1 MGQII
6 DITGQ
11 RFGMLTVI
19 APTRDKNGRF
29 QWLCKCDCGSETS
42 VLTSNLKQGRTKSC
56 GCQARLGRKKKI
68 ELIGQKIGHLTVI
81 EPTEQ
86 RQSNMVVWK
95 CLCDCGNYT
104 YVSTGNLSRN
114 HTTSCGCQKY
124 KIIGEKL
131 RLKLL
136 GQRFGRLTV
145 IKELPTENQ
154 ESIWLCQCD
163 CGNLKEVKGW
173 YLTRG
178 IVSSC
183 GCLKSKGEQKISQIL
198 SENNIKYEREKIFDT
213 CLSPTGAP
221 LRFDFYVE
229 NKYLIE
235 YDGEQHFLTQPNS
248 LYSQEHIKKIQLYDK
263 IKNDWCKNN
272 QIPLIRIP
280 YIKFNSLTLDDL
292 LWKEN
297 TNGKGNK
304 S

>member
-86 RQSNMVVWK
+86 RQGNMVVWK
-95 CLCDCGNYT
+95 CL
-104 YVSTGNLSRN
+104 
-114 HTTSCGCQKY
+114 
-124 KIIGEKL
+124 
-131 RLKLL
+131 
-136 GQRFGRLTV
+136 
-145 IKELPTENQ
+145 
-154 ESIWLCQCD
+154 CD

-221 LRFDFYVE
+221 LHFDFYVE